1 MKRSMKKR
9 LKTCP
14 LTQKQ
19 IVETYFMENRVKV
32 LDAAAFLDR
41 MDRAREIDARGDF
54 RYKAFKE
61 SLKILVCDIP
71 NKVEEILKILSDPTT
86 TPLEK
91 LDTKSA
97 FGAYNEKSK

>member
-1 MKRSMKKR
+1 MKKTA
-9 LKTCP
+9 KTNP

-19 IVETYFMENRVKV
+19 IIETYFFENRNKI

-41 MDRAREIDARGDF
+41 MERAKELDGQEDF

-61 SLKILVCDIP
+61 ALKILSSDHL

-86 TPLEK
+86 TPLDK
-91 LDTKSA
+91 LDRKNALGA
-97 FGAYNEKSK
+97 FEGKK